1 MSSKKIDQETE
12 KWKEIEDHENYLVS
26 SNGNFKKKNSHSQ
39 IDKKI
44 KNDYVYVHIDGKA
57 RRAHILVANA
67 FIKNDDHEKKNQI
80 NHIDGNK
87 TNNNVNNLEWVSPSE
102 NIKHA
107 IDTGLLIT
115 QARKVK
121 QLDKDKNIIETFN
134 SITDASKKTGIDAG
148 SITKVC
154 KNEGKNKSAGGFLW
168 EYVDDDI
175 LAKVSP
181 DLNEKMVKIP
191 EHDEYGI
198 TKSGKV
204 YSFKRQRYLNKT
216 QSDGLDRIFL
226 SVGGKKIGFM
236 INSLIKK
243 AFENPN
249 YVDLKEHQIEKYS
262 EPKNLEEISVD
273 GKKLKL
279 YPIPDYPNYGITKEG
294 HVYSYKAKLM
304 TSIHLSKNKTGNC
317 VSILDKDGKNRN
329 VNLQALVAKT
339 FIKNE
344 NPDTHTTVMHIDG
357 DRFNNNVKNL
367 KWCTLGELTSQ
378 RKKIADAAKKKP
390 KKETKDDSS
399 SDSEID
405 IKTKKVATKKKPS
418 KKVIVVDLSDSDSEQ
433 KKVSTKSDDS
443 ETPKKVSKKKVVEK
457 STKTKKESDTD
468 SDSSVDIKPKKVSK
482 TKSK

>member
-1 MSSKKIDQETE
+1 MSSKKEPAKE
-12 KWKEIEDHENYLVS
+12 KWKKTEDTKGFYVS
-26 SNGNFKKKNSHSQ
+26 SFGNVRSSMDSSNRKFS
-39 IDKKI
+39 I
-44 KNDYVYVHIDGKA
+44 KSGYYVVDSSRVHV
-57 RRAHILVANA
+57 LVANA
-67 FIKNDDHEKKNQI
+67 FVKNDDPENKTQV

-87 TNNNVNNLEWVSPSE
+87 TNNNADNLEWVSQGE

-107 IDTGLLIT
+107 IDTGLFKT
-115 QARKVK
+115 QARQVN
-121 QLDKDKNIIETFN
+121 QLDKDGNIIKTFK
-134 SITDASKKTGIDAG
+134 SITEASNETGIDSG

-154 KNEGKNKSAGGFLW
+154 KNEGKNKSAGGFVW
-168 EYVDDDI
+168 KYVDDDV

-191 EHDEYGI
+191 NHEDYGI

-204 YSFKRQRYLNKT
+204 YSFKRQRYLNMSKI
-216 QSDGLDRIFL
+216 DGYDRVHL
-226 SVGGKKIGFM
+226 TENGKRKGILVN
-236 INSLIKK
+236 ILIKD
-243 AFENPN
+243 AFKDPE
-249 YVDLKEHQIEKYS
+249 YIDLKKHQIEKYVP
-262 EPKNLEEISVD
+262 PKQAEEVAID
-273 GKKLKL
+273 EKKLKL
-279 YPIPDYPNYGITKEG
+279 TPIPGYSNYGITKEG
-294 HVYSYKAKLM
+294 QVYSYKKNIL
-304 TSIHLSKNKTGNC
+304 TSQHPDKSKSSMC
-317 VSILDKDGKNRN
+317 VSILGDDGKSRN
-329 VNLQALVAKT
+329 VNIQVLLATT
-339 FIKNE
+339 FIKND
-344 NPDTHTTVMHIDG
+344 NPDTHKSVMHIDG

-457 STKTKKESDTD
+457 STKTKKEQDTD